1 MSRSGGE
8 IAEIISHNTG
18 KSLIYNTISL
28 EIMKKEMEKIG
39 IPEAIVAMVS
49 SGVEAIDA
57 GEFDITGASLENILG
72 RKPADLKD
80 YLKMLV

>member
-1 MSRSGGE
+1 M
-8 IAEIISHNTG
+8 
-18 KSLIYNTISL
+18 
-28 EIMKKEMEKIG
+28 MKKEMEKVG
-39 IPEAIVAMVS
+39 IPEAIIALIS

-57 GEFDITGASLENILG
+57 GEFDITDTSLENILG

>member
-1 MSRSGGE
+1 
-8 IAEIISHNTG
+8 
-18 KSLIYNTISL
+18 
-28 EIMKKEMEKIG
+28 MEKIG